1 MVRSI
6 LRTSV
11 APGLCARGSF
21 QSHSTQTTEQSRTR
35 NWVPLS
41 TPTSSGPLPPVRPHV
56 LEVPY
61 PSQQCQFQ
69 SEHLKQA
76 CGGHFGFRPQCFGE
90 GNSWDPAFLIL
101 LTNRQS
107 QLVSMKIR
115 SPSDIRSATA
125 LLLIFSQPPELCTIK
140 LTVYKLPCLRQ
151 AFGAQPRE
159 PVFLGFSGLIAH
171 WLGSCTGAGCF
182 FPVCTAARMV
192 GVILLRKGTHCRWN
206 ANESIFSP

>member
-1 MVRSI
+1 MLIIPRQPDGVGACVSYFLCHCDQNTQQKQLQEGNVYFVIEFQKLQSIMVRSI

-61 PSQQCQFQ
+61 PPQQCQFQ

-90 GNSWDPAFLIL
+90 GNSWDPACLIL

-107 QLVSMKIR
+107 
-115 SPSDIRSATA
+115 
-125 LLLIFSQPPELCTIK
+125 
-140 LTVYKLPCLRQ
+140 
-151 AFGAQPRE
+151 
-159 PVFLGFSGLIAH
+159 
-171 WLGSCTGAGCF
+171 
-182 FPVCTAARMV
+182 
-192 GVILLRKGTHCRWN
+192 
-206 ANESIFSP
+206 